1 MSEYGTKT
9 VKTVFFMSG
18 FAALIYQ
25 IAWQRMLFTAFGV
38 DLESITIII
47 AVFMAGLGIGA
58 YFGGRIADKFPKH
71 IIILF
76 ALTEIGIGIFG
87 FTSPTLIELTKNLF
101 LHSSI
106 ITIAFSN
113 FVLLLFPTFL
123 MGSTLPLLTQYL
135 NQHFDNIGN
144 NIGWLYFTN
153 TLGAAFACITTGFF
167 LFNYLT
173 ITQVIYLAAIINCL
187 VATIIFLKYRKR
199 GMNYDHH

>member
-1 MSEYGTKT
+1 
-9 VKTVFFMSG
+9 MSG

-71 IIILF
+71 IILLF

-199 GMNYDHH
+199 GMNYDNH

>member
-1 MSEYGTKT
+1 MNKYGIKT

-25 IAWQRMLFTAFGV
+25 IAWQRILFTAFGV

-71 IIILF
+71 IILVF

-87 FTSPTLIELTKNLF
+87 FASPTLIELTKNLF

-135 NQHFDNIGN
+135 NQHFDNIG
-144 NIGWLYFTN
+144 WLYFTN

-173 ITQVIYLAAIINCL
+173 ITQVIYLAAIINCI

-199 GMNYDHH
+199 VMNYDNH

>member
-1 MSEYGTKT
+1 MNKYGIKT
-9 VKTVFFMSG
+9 VKTV
-18 FAALIYQ
+18 LIYQ
-25 IAWQRMLFTAFGV
+25 IAWQRILFTAFGV

-71 IIILF
+71 IILLF

-87 FTSPTLIELTKNLF
+87 FASPTLIELTKNLF

-173 ITQVIYLAAIINCL
+173 ITQLFILQQ
-187 VATIIFLKYRKR
+187 
-199 GMNYDHH
+199 